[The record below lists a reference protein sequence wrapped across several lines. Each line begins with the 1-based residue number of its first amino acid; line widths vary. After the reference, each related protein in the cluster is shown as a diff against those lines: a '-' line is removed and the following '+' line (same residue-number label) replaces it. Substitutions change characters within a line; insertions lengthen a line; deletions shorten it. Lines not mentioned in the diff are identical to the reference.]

1 MNDRKSVYY
10 PCIILS
16 VYYLLQSI
24 NQSIN
29 QLINQSINQSV
40 NQSEIIHINK
50 YIQPVNVYN

>member
-1 MNDRKSVYY
+1 MNERKSVYY

-24 NQSIN
+24 NKS
-29 QLINQSINQSV
+29 INQSINQSV

>member
-1 MNDRKSVYY
+1 MNERKSVYY

-16 VYYLLQSI
+16 VYYLLQS
-24 NQSIN
+24 
-29 QLINQSINQSV
+29 INQSINQSV

>member
-1 MNDRKSVYY
+1 MSERKSVYY

-29 QLINQSINQSV
+29 QSV

-50 YIQPVNVYN
+50 YIQPVNIYN

>member
-1 MNDRKSVYY
+1 MNERKSVYY

-29 QLINQSINQSV
+29 QSV

-50 YIQPVNVYN
+50 YVQPVNVYN